1 MSATAATANNTLV
14 ETTISNATQVVNF
27 ALNSGKLLA
36 NGSENNGRVLMSK
49 VPVNNGVIN
58 TTFSLPII
66 LVLIFILASIVGVIV
81 TALFVMRNRFSTWR
95 LDRSKSAP
103 VDGEDGIKAE
113 STTPPT
119 TEVAEVT
126 TAEKEKS
133 SADSD
138 APLIAEEVAAPAPE
152 TTTAPVETTTAVMV
166 VEETEVAVVGKEVV
180 TSSSS
185 LIVNVLNE
193 LSESVACKLE
203 SMDPEKEPLK
213 SETAK
218 TDTE

>member
-1 MSATAATANNTLV
+1 MSATTTTITNNTLV

-36 NGSENNGRVLMSK
+36 NGSENNGRVLMAK
-49 VPVNNGVIN
+49 VPTGNNSLAN
-58 TTFSLPII
+58 ATFSLPII

-113 STTPPT
+113 PATPPPTEAMTIT
-119 TEVAEVT
+119 TGD
-126 TAEKEKS
+126 KEES
-133 SADSD
+133 SAASD
-138 APLIAEEVAAPAPE
+138 APLIGEGVVAPASE
-152 TTTAPVETTTAVMV
+152 TTTPVETTTAVVV
-166 VEETEVAVVGKEVV
+166 VEESEVAVVGKEVV

-213 SETAK
+213 GEVAK
-218 TDTE
+218 NE